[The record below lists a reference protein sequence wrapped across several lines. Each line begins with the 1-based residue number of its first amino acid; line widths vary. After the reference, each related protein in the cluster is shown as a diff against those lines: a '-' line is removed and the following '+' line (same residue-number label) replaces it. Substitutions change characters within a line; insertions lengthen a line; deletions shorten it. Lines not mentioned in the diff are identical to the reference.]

1 MKKITL
7 LFAVIIAAVSVQL
20 NAQNCTPD
28 HTGYTVVPSNGVML
42 PLPLPN
48 ATVNVAY
55 QQTVTIGV
63 PDTVRYLS
71 FEVPLNWLKINHIA
85 SSNGNTWT
93 VVNSTGGTVFDQW
106 NPLSWQCVTLLG
118 TPVNSGMDSIVVFVD
133 AQVSFMGAPAS
144 LNNQAGGKLAILVQA
159 AQAIGAE
166 YMDNS
171 VSVFPNPSVDGN
183 YSLTM
188 DQQYEMTVCDITGR
202 ILSTETVR
210 EGTANLNLGNESA
223 GIYFVRLKND
233 NYSKVIRIVRK

>member
-28 HTGYTVVPSNGVML
+28 HTGYTSVPDTGILL
-42 PLPLPN
+42 PRPLPN

-55 QQTVTIGV
+55 QQVITIGV
-63 PDTVRYLS
+63 PDTVKYMGIS
-71 FEVPLNWLKINHIA
+71 VPLNWIKLDSV
-85 SSNGNTWT
+85 SSSLGNTWT
-93 VVNSTGGTVFDQW
+93 VINSTGGTTFPQW
-106 NPLSWQCVTLLG
+106 LKSTWQCATMTG
-118 TPVNSGMDSIVVFVD
+118 TPTHLGMDSITVYID
-133 AQVSFMGAPAS
+133 GQVAPFGFPTT
-144 LNNQAGGKLAILVQA
+144 LTGQPGGKLPLLVQP
-159 AQAIGAE
+159 AQSIGAE

-183 YSLTM
+183 YSLTV

-202 ILSTETVR
+202 ILSTGTVR